1 MSESIQSFEIGSTP
15 ALYVSGLGDF
25 SLARTL
31 DCGQCFRF
39 NESKTHTS
47 TIEGIA
53 HGRFLRLSQP
63 REGSLVLFNVDEEE
77 YTRVWRKFFSFDRD
91 WTAIRADIEARSP
104 ELKEAAAGAE
114 GIRILT
120 QDRFEALVSFI
131 ISQCNNI
138 PRIKGL
144 VEALSEKYGERIEG
158 AGGKCAYAFP
168 TPEAIL
174 ARPLSE
180 LTALKVGYRDEYIY
194 SACRAVCD
202 GILDEIS
209 AAPTTAEAEKIIL
222 SMHGIGKKVAA
233 CVLLFGFGRY
243 DAFPVDVWMKRA
255 LERLFPGVRDY
266 SAFGP
271 YAGVA
276 QQYMFYCERYTRK

>member
-1 MSESIQSFEIGSTP
+1 MSDTVQSFEIAGTP
-15 ALYVSGLGDF
+15 ALYVTGLGDF
-25 SLARTL
+25 SLVRTL

-39 NESKTHTS
+39 NESKTHTGAF
-47 TIEGIA
+47 EGIA

-63 REGSLVLFNVDEEE
+63 RPGSLVLFGVSGEE
-77 YTRVWRKFFSFDRD
+77 YERTWRGYFSFDRD
-91 WTAIRADIEARSP
+91 WNAIRADIEGRAP
-104 ELKEAAAGAE
+104 ELAEAAAGAE

-120 QDRFEALVSFI
+120 QERFEALISFI

-144 VEALSEKYGERIEG
+144 VEALCEKYGERIEG
-158 AGGKCAYAFP
+158 AGGRAAFAFP

-194 SACRAVCD
+194 SACRAACE
-202 GILDEIS
+202 GMLDEIS
-209 AAPTTAEAEKIIL
+209 AAPTTKEAEKLML

-266 SAFGP
+266 SVFGP

-276 QQYMFYCERYTRK
+276 QQYMFYCERYTR